1 MQIQACCFKANRTAH
16 ITLRRVT
23 EYVFYFVKYS
33 EYRKLIEIEVV
44 ALEDRLYVYLFCAV
58 YQKLA
63 TVFEKLGEG

>member
-1 MQIQACCFKANRTAH
+1 
-16 ITLRRVT
+16 VT